1 MINVEIGTLDKK
13 ISIIAYQDAEDEYG
27 LTHQEKADVF
37 GHRIWARVEPFRGKE
52 YYEQFK
58 DKVEEIVKVTI
69 RYRPGI
75 NENMLIQYHDA
86 VYEIQ
91 TISDP
96 YMAHVKLEIMCKRL
110 KRGASDE
117 D

>member
-1 MINVEIGTLDKK
+1 MINIEIGTLDKK
-13 ISIIAYQDAEDEYG
+13 ISVITRRDVEDEYG
-27 LTHQEKADVF
+27 LTHQEKVDVF

-69 RYRPGI
+69 RYRPEI
-75 NENMLIQYHDA
+75 DENMLIQYHNA

-96 YMAHVKLEIMCKRL
+96 YMAHVKLEMICKRL
-110 KRGASDE
+110 KRGTNDAD
-117 D
+117 

>member
-13 ISIIAYQDAEDEYG
+13 ISVITRRDVEDEYG
-27 LTHQEKADVF
+27 LTHQEKVDVF

-69 RYRPGI
+69 RYRPEI
-75 NENMLIQYHDA
+75 DENMLIQYHNA

-96 YMAHVKLEIMCKRL
+96 YMAHVKLEMICKRL
-110 KRGASDE
+110 KRGTNDAD
-117 D
+117 